1 MPKSELEPIIFKVDM
16 TKQTETI
23 ENVLGEM
30 EDIGLVDNDNSKYNL
45 ANELRYYMGE
55 DDFYKF
61 LKWSCQ
67 VWGFE
72 NLSQHFE
79 SAEK

>member
-1 MPKSELEPIIFKVDM
+1 MPKSELEPIIFEVDM

-23 ENVLGEM
+23 ENVLCEM

-45 ANELRYYMGE
+45 ANELRCYMGE

-61 LKWSCQ
+61 LEWSCQ
-67 VWGFE
+67 VWGFD
-72 NLSQHFE
+72 NLSQHFA